1 MTPRNDSAGFP
12 PTAGDRLTCSLIRR
26 AARSAPAALSER
38 LEEEWLADLAAQRG
52 AFSRLRFALGCCW
65 ATRVIAHEFLAPSVV
80 AVSSSAG
87 QASVAAFA
95 PHDSNFLSRRMAI
108 FLVIVGLHVILIYGF
123 ASGFAVRIIKVRPPA
138 TGVMIDLPKPV
149 PLPPPAIPPTVE
161 KQPFADKRDLLK
173 TLDPPPINI
182 VPTLE
187 DTVTVVTEPPPH
199 SEAPPT
205 VVRHVG
211 GPGAG
216 FPDTDEYYPSSARRA
231 GENGAATVQVCVG
244 ESGRLISNPTITQSS
259 GSARLDDGALKLAK
273 AGSGHYR
280 ATTEDGR
287 PVNDCYSFR
296 IRFELRE

>member
-1 MTPRNDSAGFP
+1 MTPRNDSAGLP
-12 PTAGDRLTCSLIRR
+12 PTAADRLTCSLIRR
-26 AARSAPAALSER
+26 AARSAPASLSER

-65 ATRVIAHEFLAPSVV
+65 ATRVIVHESLAPSV
-80 AVSSSAG
+80 AALSSSAAQG
-87 QASVAAFA
+87 SVAAFA

-108 FLVIVGLHVILIYGF
+108 FLAIVGLHAILIYGF
-123 ASGFAVRIIKVRPPA
+123 ASGFAVRIIKGRPPA
-138 TGVMIDLPKPV
+138 TGVMIDVIKPV
-149 PLPPPAIPPTVE
+149 PLPPPAIPTVE
-161 KQPFADKRDLLK
+161 KKAFALKADLSK

-182 VPTLE
+182 VSTSE
-187 DTVTVVTEPPPH
+187 DTVMVLTEPPPH
-199 SEAPPT
+199 SDPPPT
-205 VVRHVG
+205 VARHVG

-244 ESGRLISNPTITQSS
+244 ESGRLISSPTITQSS
-259 GSARLDDGALKLAK
+259 GNARLDDGALKLAK

-296 IRFELRE
+296 IRFELKE